1 MKRWLAIAAV
11 AAIAASCGSAGGS
24 GSSST
29 SSSPVASPSPTPSP
43 TPSGFS
49 FKLNGINATAAGTLT
64 VTTTATSPSVTVEVV
79 VHGLQAL
86 SSHISHIH
94 IGSCTQRGNI
104 AIALKQVIADAQ
116 GNADVTT
123 VIPGAVYPP
132 ANGTWYVVVHA
143 GPDLGGTNATYLL
156 CGNLFA

>member
-1 MKRWLAIAAV
+1 M
-11 AAIAASCGSAGGS
+11 AAIAASCGSAGGTA
-24 GSSST
+24 SST
-29 SSSPVASPSPTPSP
+29 PSPSSVASPSPTPSP

-49 FKLNGINATAAGTLT
+49 FKLNGISTTAAGTVS
-64 VTTTATSPSVTVEVV
+64 VTTTATPPSVTVEVV

-123 VIPGAVYPP
+123 SIPSAVYPP

>member
-11 AAIAASCGSAGGS
+11 AAIASACGSTGGT
-24 GSSST
+24 GSPPSP
-29 SSSPVASPSPTPSP
+29 SPVASPSPTPSP
-43 TPSGFS
+43 TPSGFN
-49 FKLNGINATAAGTLT
+49 FKLNGINTTAAGTVT
-64 VTTTATSPSVTVEVV
+64 VTTTAAPVSVTVEVV

-104 AIALKQVIADAQ
+104 AIALRQVIADGQ

-123 VIPGAVYPP
+123 VIPSAVYPP

-143 GPDLGGTNATYLL
+143 GPDLQATNATYLL

>member
-11 AAIAASCGSAGGS
+11 AAIASACGSTGG
-24 GSSST
+24 T
-29 SSSPVASPSPTPSP
+29 SSPPSPSPVAPAPTPSP

-49 FKLNGINATAAGTLT
+49 FKLNGINTTASGTVT
-64 VTTTATSPSVTVEVV
+64 VTTTATPPSVTVEVV

-123 VIPGAVYPP
+123 AIPSAVYPP
-132 ANGTWYVVVHA
+132 ANVTWYVVVHA

>member
-11 AAIAASCGSAGGS
+11 AAIAASCGSAGG
-24 GSSST
+24 GPSSST

-49 FKLNGINATAAGTLT
+49 FKLNGTLN
-64 VTTTATSPSVTVEVV
+64 VTTTATPQSVTVEVV

-94 IGSCTQRGNI
+94 IGNCTQRGNI

-123 VIPGAVYPP
+123 TIPSAVYPP

>member
-1 MKRWLAIAAV
+1 MWLGWRHSLVRALAI
-11 AAIAASCGSAGGS
+11 S
-24 GSSST
+24 GCEPQPN
-29 SSSPVASPSPTPSP
+29 PVADAEW
-43 TPSGFS
+43 
-49 FKLNGINATAAGTLT
+49 LQ
-64 VTTTATSPSVTVEVV
+64 
-79 VHGLQAL
+79 LQARRDQHNGCGDADCHNDGHAAERHGL

-123 VIPGAVYPP
+123 PIPGAVYPP